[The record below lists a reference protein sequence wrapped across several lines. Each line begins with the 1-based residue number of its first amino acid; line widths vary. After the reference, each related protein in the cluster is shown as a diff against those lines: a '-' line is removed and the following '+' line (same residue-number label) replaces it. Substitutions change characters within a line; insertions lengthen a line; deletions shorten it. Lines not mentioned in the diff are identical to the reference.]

1 MRYFLRPHGDK
12 AQWNHAK
19 NMSEDFT
26 SVRNTCL
33 HKLQKENRSLI
44 LRKLCICKSKIQ
56 IRLTVSPAP
65 SSGCEMIVPV
75 AHQVARG
82 SGHKGSQSLRTS
94 RKGLWQRAL
103 VSGDREQLP
112 AQSEHSVIMY

>member
-44 LRKLCICKSKIQ
+44 LRKLCVCKSKIQ
-56 IRLTVSPAP
+56 IRLTDSPAEF
-65 SSGCEMIVPV
+65 SDV
-75 AHQVARG
+75 ATY
-82 SGHKGSQSLRTS
+82 TS
-94 RKGLWQRAL
+94 RANGHASAIPAD
-103 VSGDREQLP
+103 VRENAGNFRKSP
-112 AQSEHSVIMY
+112 RPN